1 MVGPKAGWYFGAFRR
16 FRQADAA
23 ATIDAALAAH
33 ADEMAAVL
41 GRLARRGR
49 LDDLLAR
56 IGAGRLLAIGGGA
69 RASSSAAPDVAVLVA
84 TALDLLTRLGWT
96 LGDGDRRTLV
106 QALTRHD
113 RPAAPEWTDRRRLSA
128 FVWSCV
134 ETAAEMLRARGVARA
149 AFDRAAVE
157 QHVRGPLDWLDGP
170 WLLER
175 IGGEDGRDL
184 GASAVRP
191 PDALALILGRI
202 AQQVMAGHVAVGPDE
217 DIDVVVVRL
226 IAAAQLQAHEAVPVA
241 DLRAALAIT
250 VGAWIQ
256 RLRSEQT
263 RYGTKGP
270 SGQRTRRRRR
280 AATGSGRR
288 DR

>member
-1 MVGPKAGWYFGAFRR
+1 MRFDDQADFLCAFILDELDGRAEGRWYFGAFRR

-33 ADEMAAVL
+33 PDEVAAVL

-69 RASSSAAPDVAVLVA
+69 RTSSSAAPDVAVLVA

-134 ETAAEMLRARGVARA
+134 EDCRRDAAGRGASRARRSIARRSSTMSRAARLARRAVAARA
-149 AFDRAAVE
+149 HRRRAMGVT
-157 QHVRGPLDWLDGP
+157 
-170 WLLER
+170 
-175 IGGEDGRDL
+175 L
-184 GASAVRP
+184 GASAPRP
-191 PDALALILGRI
+191 PDALAIVLGRI
-202 AQQVMAGHVAVGPDE
+202 AQQVMAGHVA
-217 DIDVVVVRL
+217 
-226 IAAAQLQAHEAVPVA
+226 
-241 DLRAALAIT
+241 
-250 VGAWIQ
+250 
-256 RLRSEQT
+256 
-263 RYGTKGP
+263 
-270 SGQRTRRRRR
+270 
-280 AATGSGRR
+280 GRPR
-288 DR
+288 

>member
-1 MVGPKAGWYFGAFRR
+1 MHFADQADFLCAFIVDELDGRAEGRWYFGAFRR

-134 ETAAEMLRARGVARA
+134 EAGAEMLRARGVARA
-149 AFDRAAVE
+149 AVRSRGGRAAC
-157 QHVRGPLDWLDGP
+157 
-170 WLLER
+170 
-175 IGGEDGRDL
+175 
-184 GASAVRP
+184 A
-191 PDALALILGRI
+191 
-202 AQQVMAGHVAVGPDE
+202 
-217 DIDVVVVRL
+217 
-226 IAAAQLQAHEAVPVA
+226 
-241 DLRAALAIT
+241 RAARLARRA
-250 VGAWIQ
+250 VAA
-256 RLRSEQT
+256 RAH
-263 RYGTKGP
+263 
-270 SGQRTRRRRR
+270 RRR
-280 AATGSGRR
+280 G
-288 DR
+288 